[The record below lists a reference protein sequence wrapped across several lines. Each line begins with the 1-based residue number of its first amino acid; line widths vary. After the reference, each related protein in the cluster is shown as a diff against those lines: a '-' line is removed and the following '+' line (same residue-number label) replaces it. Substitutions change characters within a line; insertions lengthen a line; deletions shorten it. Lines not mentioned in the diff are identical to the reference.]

1 MATINSLICFGG
13 LNGKT
18 VTFTDAGDVV
28 NLTNHGLRPGSA
40 IFFQNSGGALP
51 TGLTANQLYYAKQ
64 GADQNKFLLYPTQA
78 DAIAGTN
85 QVTFSGTGSGTT
97 VVKSSL
103 VFTGTDLSRYDNARV
118 YDGLTSWNTGR
129 AGASPYDIEVAEVGE
144 PFSDILTAVFEVT
157 VPSARNVITTEIGA
171 DFEAGTKGIRSAAFH
186 GGVFPALTLGSLTLT
201 AGYVLYNS
209 AVTSGSLFKMTRY
222 RDTLDGIIVM
232 NNSGTSITVT
242 DMGVQCRL
250 YNNQI
255 VNAHANLSGTGTFL
269 RFSLCESINNLFFRW
284 AVGVSVGTSQL
295 GIYFVNNTITKCTA
309 AFSAAS
315 TVRGFFYNN
324 TSRGNTTDWPT
335 QPTNLEGASN
345 NAGAAGE
352 AWVTGSGT
360 RVTIETS
367 DFADFTNNDFRAAS
381 STSPQ
386 VEGGIAPY
394 GAPLIDIA
402 GHVRPDYMN
411 GGAAAYDIGCF
422 EFDHGYGP
430 WPSSDARGLAFAG
443 LVSGSKVKVFLTGTD
458 TEKFSTASSGTSET
472 WSESVSGSLTV
483 DYVIMKAGYLPIR
496 VTGVTVTAGPSGVQP
511 VPVSQVV
518 ARWYQASSGLTIN
531 TNCFA
536 NTSTKK
542 WGLTT
547 TSTLQ
552 NLASYLL
559 EQWVALG
566 DTGEAYA
573 NKAFPLE
580 ANGPNSFTWLDGW
593 EADLSTYAASIT
605 NLSRDGMR
613 YLNSSGVMTASWC
626 ALLSAGVPAGLQ
638 VRFQQVEGAAPTNA
652 AATGNI
658 DQLIQ
663 IYGDATHGNF
673 DRRGYMVAKVQ
684 EEGYDQ
690 AEVDVVAQY
699 GALEDQLYVIA
710 LIPTANGIAAANPT
724 VSSVTITD
732 HGASPVTWNTKAFS
746 ITITDSGTTSGQ
758 TIMQWIRHALDT
770 GGTFQGKNGFNWHD
784 LIQVNGD
791 KFKGVRGAIYGDT
804 GAALK
809 GVRVLRGTDAHPD
822 FTIHTADDG
831 STVSTTPPAQ
841 ASATILADSRVQL
854 YNVTTA
860 TELDNVFVTGT
871 TYANTLTSGVSV
883 GDALRIRVCKLGYDE
898 AEAFAVWTAS
908 GASFLV
914 TQNSSDVYAAWGID
928 GSTVTEFSSDVT
940 GHIYIDA
947 NDLDGQTTKTRL
959 GAWYSWVLTTE
970 IGIRHFYGAVSYL
983 AVNAIRINVDVAD
996 ILIENVNATTAL
1008 RFTDLDVRLY
1018 RSDGTSIIA
1027 PTSYSIHNDYS
1038 GVPDVVE
1045 TGVSGLTTSESNAL
1059 MGLPGTVGILEKI
1072 ARNKM
1077 ITDPATGVLTVYD
1090 NDGATPLLTA
1100 NIFKDAAGTTPYNG
1114 TGAERRERLV

>member
-64 GADQNKFLLYPTQA
+64 GADQNKFLLYPTKA

-85 QVTFSGTGSGTT
+85 QVTFSGTGTGTT
-97 VVKSSL
+97 VVKSAL
-103 VFTGTDLSRYDNARV
+103 IFTGADLSRYDNTRV
-118 YDGLTSWNTGR
+118 YDGMTSWNTGR
-129 AGASPYDIEVAEVGE
+129 AGASPYDIEVAEVGDA
-144 PFSDILTAVFEVT
+144 FTDIVSAGIVIS
-157 VPSARNVITTEIGA
+157 VPSAQNIITT
-171 DFEAGTKGIRSAAFH
+171 KVNGIRSAAFH
-186 GGVFPALTLGSLTLT
+186 NGNYPSTTLANMTLDM
-201 AGYVLYNS
+201 GYVFLNTGS
-209 AVTSGSLFKMTRY
+209 VSGGGAMLKLNRY
-222 RDTLDGIIVM
+222 RDTVDGCGIM
-232 NNSGTSITVT
+232 NTSASGVSYGI
-242 DMGVQCRL
+242 DLNVQCRSL
-250 YNNQI
+250 RNII
-255 VNAHANLSGTGTFL
+255 VSSALVTAGIYMRAALSEASGNIVCGWSAGATFATAQAGL
-269 RFSLCESINNLFFRW
+269 LFTNNLL
-284 AVGVSVGTSQL
+284 TK
-295 GIYFVNNTITKCTA
+295 NTNG
-309 AFSAAS
+309 FSAVDG
-315 TVRGFFYNN
+315 TKGFFYNN
-324 TSRGNTTDWPT
+324 ISIGNTTSQWPT
-335 QPTNLEGASN
+335 QPSQLEGASN
-345 NAGAAGE
+345 NAGPAGT
-352 AWVTGSGT
+352 AWMTSGGS
-360 RVTIETS
+360 RVTIATT
-367 DFADFTNNDFRAAS
+367 DFADHTNNNFRAANAS
-381 STSPQ
+381 SPQ
-386 VEGGIAPY
+386 VETGASFY
-394 GAPLIDIA
+394 GYMTEDVA
-402 GHVRPDYMN
+402 GRFMPDYMN
-411 GGAAAYDIGCF
+411 GGAASIDIGPH

-518 ARWYQASSGLTIN
+518 ARWYQASSGLMIN

-613 YLNSSGVMTASWC
+613 YLNSSGAMTASWC
-626 ALLSAGVPAGLQ
+626 ALLSAGVPTGLQ

-791 KFKGVRGAIYGDT
+791 KFKGVRGSIYGDT

-928 GSTVTEFSSDVT
+928 GSTVTEFTGDVT

-996 ILIENVNATTAL
+996 ILVENVNATTAL

-1077 ITDPATGVLTVYD
+1077 ITDPATGMLTVYD
-1090 NDGATPLLTA
+1090 NDGSTPLLTA

>member
-1 MATINSLICFGG
+1 MATVYSLICFGG
-13 LNGKT
+13 KDGKQ

-28 NLTNHGLRPGSA
+28 NLTNHGIRPGLA
-40 IFFQNSGGALP
+40 CFFQNTGGALP
-51 TGLTANQLYYAKQ
+51 TGLSANTIYYAKQ
-64 GADQNKFLLYPTQA
+64 GADQNKFLLYPTKA

-85 QVTFSGTGSGTT
+85 QITFSGTGSGTT

-103 VFTGTDLSRYDNARV
+103 VFTGADLSRYDNARV

-129 AGASPYDIEVAEVGE
+129 AGASPYDIEVAEWAD
-144 PFSDILTAVFEVT
+144 PFTDIVSAGLVIS
-157 VPSARNVITTEIGA
+157 VPSAQNIITT
-171 DFEAGTKGIRSAAFH
+171 KVNGIRSAAFH
-186 GGVFPALTLGSLTLT
+186 NGNYPSTVLANMTLGM
-201 AGYVLYNS
+201 G
-209 AVTSGSLFKMTRY
+209 AVFLNTGPVSGGGAMLKLNRY
-222 RDTLDGIIVM
+222 RDTVDGIVIM
-232 NNSGTSITVT
+232 NTSSSGISYGI
-242 DMGVQCRL
+242 DLNVQCRSL
-250 YNNQI
+250 HNII
-255 VNAHANLSGTGTFL
+255 VS
-269 RFSLCESINNLFFRW
+269 
-284 AVGVSVGTSQL
+284 SVPQAA
-295 GIYFVNNTITKCTA
+295 GIYMRAALSEASGNLVCGWTAGAMFASAQAGLLFTNNTLTKNTNG
-309 AFSAAS
+309 FSAVDG
-315 TVRGFFYNN
+315 TKGFFYNN
-324 TSRGNTTDWPT
+324 ISIGNTTSQWPT
-335 QPTNLEGASN
+335 QPSQLEGASN
-345 NAGAAGE
+345 NAGPAGL
-352 AWVTGSGT
+352 AWMTSGGS
-360 RVTIETS
+360 RVTIATT
-367 DFADFTNNDFRAAS
+367 DFADYANNNFMAAS
-381 STSPQ
+381 ASSPQ
-386 VEGGIAPY
+386 VEAGVSFY
-394 GAPLIDIA
+394 GYLTEDIA
-402 GHVRPDYMN
+402 GRFMPDYMN
-411 GGAAAYDIGCF
+411 GGAASIDIGCY

-638 VRFQQVEGAAPTNA
+638 VRFQQVEGATPTNA

-663 IYGDATHGNF
+663 IYGDATHGSF

-791 KFKGVRGAIYGDT
+791 KFKGVRGSIYGDT

-928 GSTVTEFSSDVT
+928 GSTVTEFTDDVT

>member
-1 MATINSLICFGG
+1 MATIYSLICFGG
-13 LNGKT
+13 RLGKT

-28 NLTNHGLRPGSA
+28 NLTTHGLRNGTGVVFSTTGS
-40 IFFQNSGGALP
+40 LP
-51 TGLTANQLYYAKQ
+51 TGLTAGTTYYSKE
-64 GADQNKFLLYPTQA
+64 GADTGKFTLWTDSSLTS
-78 DAIAGTN
+78 
-85 QVTFSGTGSGTT
+85 QVTFSGTGTGTHTVKGAYRNGLTTEQLARYGDAGAERIYDSLYSCTTARSSAATTFDSEVWEIGENYIENRGTAGFGINIPAPLVQILPINASGHNGTYDSGYTLLGSSTSISNPIITLLSRIEISGITLKCTALGGSGIQTQNPLSVIDSCVVIGGGTT
-97 VVKSSL
+97 GGNSYGIKGVGAYNRYTNNIVAGFKRGFEMYQGHIGQL
-103 VFTGTDLSRYDNARV
+103 YANNLATGNDVGFYPMTVNSYFGFYYNNIAIGNVTSNWGAQPTGVTGAGKNAGISTD
-118 YDGLTSWNTGR
+118 
-129 AGASPYDIEVAEVGE
+129 SPW
-144 PFSDILTAVFEVT
+144 
-157 VPSARNVITTEIGA
+157 
-171 DFEAGTKGIRSAAFH
+171 
-186 GGVFPALTLGSLTLT
+186 
-201 AGYVLYNS
+201 
-209 AVTSGSLFKMTRY
+209 VTSGNTSV
-222 RDTLDGIIVM
+222 TLA
-232 NNSGTSITVT
+232 TT
-242 DMGVQCRL
+242 D
-250 YNNQI
+250 
-255 VNAHANLSGTGTFL
+255 
-269 RFSLCESINNLFFRW
+269 
-284 AVGVSVGTSQL
+284 
-295 GIYFVNNTITKCTA
+295 FVNFA
-309 AFSAAS
+309 
-315 TVRGFFYNN
+315 GNN
-324 TSRGNTTDWPT
+324 
-335 QPTNLEGASN
+335 
-345 NAGAAGE
+345 
-352 AWVTGSGT
+352 
-360 RVTIETS
+360 
-367 DFADFTNNDFRAAS
+367 FRPS
-381 STSPQ
+381 SSSSPQ
-386 VEGGIAPY
+386 VDVAYEYYQITTW
-394 GAPLIDIA
+394 DIA
-402 GHVRPDYMN
+402 GGERPNYNN
-411 GGAAAYDIGCF
+411 GGAEGFDIGCF
-422 EFDHGYGP
+422 EFDNGYGP
-430 WPSSDARGLAFAG
+430 HPSTDSRGIAFTG
-443 LVSGSKVKVFLTGTD
+443 LVSGSTVKVFTTGTD
-458 TEKFSTASSGTSET
+458 TEKFSATSSGTSET

-483 DYVIMKAGYLPIR
+483 DYTIQKAGYLPIR
-496 VTGVTVTAGPSGVQP
+496 VTGITVTAGPDGVQT
-511 VPVSQVV
+511 VPVAQVV

-638 VRFQQVEGAAPTNA
+638 VRFQQVEGATPTNA

-663 IYGDATHGNF
+663 IYGDATHGSF

-758 TIMQWIRHALDT
+758 TIVQWIRHALDT

-791 KFKGVRGAIYGDT
+791 KFKGVRGSIYGDT

-928 GSTVTEFSSDVT
+928 GSTVTEFTDDVT

>member
-1 MATINSLICFGG
+1 MATVYSLICFGG
-13 LNGKT
+13 KDGKQ

-28 NLTNHGLRPGSA
+28 NLTNHGIRPGLA
-40 IFFQNSGGALP
+40 CFFQNTGGALP
-51 TGLTANQLYYAKQ
+51 TGLSANTLYYTKQ
-64 GADQNKFLLYPTQA
+64 GADQNKFLLYPTKA

-85 QVTFSGTGSGTT
+85 QVTFTGTGSGTT
-97 VVKSSL
+97 KVKSSL
-103 VFTGTDLSRYDNARV
+103 VFTGADLSRYDNTRV
-118 YDGLTSWNTGR
+118 YDGMTSWNTGR
-129 AGASPYDIEVAEVGE
+129 SGASPYDIEVAEVGE
-144 PFSDILTAVFEVT
+144 AFTDIVSAGIIIS
-157 VPSARNVITTEIGA
+157 VPSAQNIITTKVNGIWSAGFHRGNYPSTTLANQTLDMGYIFLNTGPVSGGGA
-171 DFEAGTKGIRSAAFH
+171 MLK
-186 GGVFPALTLGSLTLT
+186 L
-201 AGYVLYNS
+201 N
-209 AVTSGSLFKMTRY
+209 RY
-222 RDTLDGIIVM
+222 RDTVDGIVIM
-232 NNSGTSITVT
+232 NTSSSGISYGI
-242 DMGVQCRL
+242 DLNVQCRSL
-250 YNNQI
+250 HNII
-255 VNAHANLSGTGTFL
+255 VS
-269 RFSLCESINNLFFRW
+269 
-284 AVGVSVGTSQL
+284 SVPQSA
-295 GIYFVNNTITKCTA
+295 GIYMRAALSEASGNLVCGWTAGATFATAQPGLLFTNNILTKNTNG
-309 AFSAAS
+309 FSAVDA
-315 TVRGFFYNN
+315 TKGFFYNN
-324 TSRGNTTDWPT
+324 ISIGNTTSQWPT
-335 QPTNLEGASN
+335 QPSQLEGASN
-345 NAGAAGE
+345 NAGPAGL
-352 AWVTGSGT
+352 AWMTSGGS
-360 RVTIETS
+360 RVTIATS
-367 DFADFTNNDFRAAS
+367 DFADYANNNFKPANAS
-381 STSPQ
+381 SPQ
-386 VEGGIAPY
+386 VETGVSFY
-394 GAPLIDIA
+394 GYITEDLA
-402 GHVRPDYMN
+402 GRFMPDYMN
-411 GGAAAYDIGCF
+411 GGAAVIDIGCY

-430 WPSSDARGLAFAG
+430 WPSTDERGIAFTG
-443 LVSGSKVKVFLTGTD
+443 LQSGSKVKVFEAGTD

-483 DYVIMKAGYLPIR
+483 DYTIQKAGYLPIR
-496 VTGVTVTAGPSGVQP
+496 VTGITVTAGPSGVQSI
-511 VPVSQVV
+511 PVSQVV

-638 VRFQQVEGAAPTNA
+638 VRFQQVEGATPTNA

-663 IYGDATHGNF
+663 IYGDATHGSF

-791 KFKGVRGAIYGDT
+791 KFKGVRGSIYGDT

-928 GSTVTEFSSDVT
+928 GSTVTEFTDDVT

>member
-1 MATINSLICFGG
+1 MATVYSLICFGG
-13 LNGKT
+13 KDGKQ

-28 NLTNHGLRPGSA
+28 NLTNHGIRPGLA
-40 IFFQNSGGALP
+40 CFFQNTGGALP
-51 TGLTANQLYYAKQ
+51 TGLSANTLYYTKQ
-64 GADQNKFLLYPTQA
+64 GADQNKFLLYPTKA

-85 QVTFSGTGSGTT
+85 QVTFTGTGSGTT
-97 VVKSSL
+97 KVKSSL
-103 VFTGTDLSRYDNARV
+103 VFTGADLSRYDNTRV
-118 YDGLTSWNTGR
+118 YDGMTSWNTGR
-129 AGASPYDIEVAEVGE
+129 SGASPYDIEVAEVGE
-144 PFSDILTAVFEVT
+144 AFTDIVSAGIIIS
-157 VPSARNVITTEIGA
+157 VPSAQNIITTKVNGIWSAGFHRGNYPSTTLANQTLDMGYIFLNTGPVSGGGA
-171 DFEAGTKGIRSAAFH
+171 MLK
-186 GGVFPALTLGSLTLT
+186 L
-201 AGYVLYNS
+201 N
-209 AVTSGSLFKMTRY
+209 RY
-222 RDTLDGIIVM
+222 RDTVDGIVIM
-232 NNSGTSITVT
+232 NTSSSGISYGI
-242 DMGVQCRL
+242 DLNVQCRSL
-250 YNNQI
+250 HNII
-255 VNAHANLSGTGTFL
+255 VSSVPQSAGIYMRAALSEASGNLVCGWTAGATFVT
-269 RFSLCESINNLFFRW
+269 
-284 AVGVSVGTSQL
+284 AQL
-295 GIYFVNNTITKCTA
+295 GLLFTNNILTKNTNG
-309 AFSAAS
+309 FSAVDA
-315 TVRGFFYNN
+315 TKGFFYNN
-324 TSRGNTTDWPT
+324 ISIGNTTSQWPT
-335 QPTNLEGASN
+335 QPSQLEGASN
-345 NAGAAGE
+345 NAGPAGL
-352 AWVTGSGT
+352 AWMTSGGS
-360 RVTIETS
+360 RVTIATS
-367 DFADFTNNDFRAAS
+367 DFADYANNNFKPANAS
-381 STSPQ
+381 SPQ
-386 VEGGIAPY
+386 VETGVSFY
-394 GAPLIDIA
+394 GYITEDLA
-402 GHVRPDYMN
+402 GRFMPDYMN
-411 GGAAAYDIGCF
+411 GGAAVIDIGCY

-430 WPSSDARGLAFAG
+430 WPSTDERGIAFTG
-443 LVSGSKVKVFLTGTD
+443 LQSGSKVKVFEAGTD

-483 DYVIMKAGYLPIR
+483 DYTIQKAGYLPIR
-496 VTGVTVTAGPSGVQP
+496 VTGITVTAGPSGVQSI
-511 VPVSQVV
+511 PVSQVV

-638 VRFQQVEGAAPTNA
+638 VRFQQVEGATPTNA

-663 IYGDATHGNF
+663 IYGDATHGSF

-791 KFKGVRGAIYGDT
+791 KFKGVRGSIYGDT

-928 GSTVTEFSSDVT
+928 GSTVTEFTGDVT

>member
-1 MATINSLICFGG
+1 MT
-13 LNGKT
+13 
-18 VTFTDAGDVV
+18 
-28 NLTNHGLRPGSA
+28 
-40 IFFQNSGGALP
+40 SGGSRI
-51 TGLTANQLYYAKQ
+51 T
-64 GADQNKFLLYPTQA
+64 
-78 DAIAGTN
+78 IA
-85 QVTFSGTGSGTT
+85 TT
-97 VVKSSL
+97 
-103 VFTGTDLSRYDNARV
+103 D
-118 YDGLTSWNTGR
+118 
-129 AGASPYDIEVAEVGE
+129 
-144 PFSDILTAVFEVT
+144 
-157 VPSARNVITTEIGA
+157 
-171 DFEAGTKGIRSAAFH
+171 
-186 GGVFPALTLGSLTLT
+186 
-201 AGYVLYNS
+201 
-209 AVTSGSLFKMTRY
+209 
-222 RDTLDGIIVM
+222 
-232 NNSGTSITVT
+232 
-242 DMGVQCRL
+242 
-250 YNNQI
+250 
-255 VNAHANLSGTGTFL
+255 
-269 RFSLCESINNLFFRW
+269 
-284 AVGVSVGTSQL
+284 
-295 GIYFVNNTITKCTA
+295 FVNH
-309 AFSAAS
+309 
-315 TVRGFFYNN
+315 
-324 TSRGNTTDWPT
+324 
-335 QPTNLEGASN
+335 
-345 NAGAAGE
+345 
-352 AWVTGSGT
+352 SG
-360 RVTIETS
+360 
-367 DFADFTNNDFRAAS
+367 NDFRAAS
-381 STSPQ
+381 ASSPQ
-386 VEGGIAPY
+386 VEAGVSFY
-394 GAPLIDIA
+394 GYMTEDAA
-402 GHVRPDYMN
+402 GRFMPDYMD
-411 GGAAAYDIGCF
+411 GGAAAIDVGPH

-496 VTGVTVTAGPSGVQP
+496 VTGVTVTASPSGVQP

-566 DTGEAYA
+566 DTGEDYA

-613 YLNSSGVMTASWC
+613 YLNSSGAMTASWC

-663 IYGDATHGNF
+663 IYGDATHGSF

-770 GGTFQGKNGFNWHD
+770 GGTLQGKNGFNWHD

-791 KFKGVRGAIYGDT
+791 KFKGVRGSIYGDT

-854 YNVTTA
+854 FNVTTD
-860 TELDNVFVTGT
+860 TEIDNVFVTGT
-871 TYANTLTSGVSV
+871 SYSYVITTEASA
-883 GDALRIRVCKLGYDE
+883 GDALRLRVCKLGRE
-898 AEAFAVWTAS
+898 PAESLAVW
-908 GASFLV
+908 GAAGATFLISQPEDAIY
-914 TQNSSDVYAAWGID
+914 TAWGID
-928 GSTVTEFSSDVT
+928 GSAITEFTGDVT

-947 NDLDGQTTKTRL
+947 NDLDGMTTKTRL
-959 GAWYSWVLTTE
+959 GAWYSWLLTTE
-970 IGIRHFYGAVSYL
+970 IGIRHFYGGVSYL
-983 AVNAIRINVDVAD
+983 STAAIRINTDVAD
-996 ILIENVNATTAL
+996 ILIENVNASTAL
-1008 RFTDLDVRLY
+1008 RFTDMDVRLY

-1045 TGVSGLTTSESNAL
+1045 TGVSGLTTAESNVL
-1059 MGLPGTVGILEKI
+1059 MGLPGTVSTIEKI

-1090 NDGATPLLTA
+1090 NDGSTPLLTA
-1100 NIFKDAAGTTPYNG
+1100 NIFKDAAGTVPYNG
-1114 TGAERRERLV
+1114 TGAERRERLA